1 MVPLCGGIAPGE
13 LGPAMQMYEL
23 LYIVP
28 TTFTDPEVEGI
39 MANVGKILTS
49 VGITPVR
56 HENVGKIKL
65 AYPIKRVRHGSY
77 ILAYFEAEAAAL
89 VEFER
94 QLGLTNEVLR
104 HMTLAVEPGT
114 ETRPFQMISYVAPL
128 SEEGREESRDT
139 SDRPRARTSKRDEV
153 EAPAGQ
159 VIADLDKK
167 LDEILDTDIADNV

>member
-1 MVPLCGGIAPGE
+1 
-13 LGPAMQMYEL
+13 MQMYEL

-65 AYPIKRVRHGSY
+65 AYPIKRVRHASY
-77 ILAYFEAEAAAL
+77 ILAYFEAEPAAL

-94 QLGLTNEVLR
+94 QLGLTNEVIR
-104 HMTLAVEPGT
+104 HMVLAVPPGT
-114 ETRPFQMISYVAPL
+114 ESRPFQMISYVAPL
-128 SEEGREESRDT
+128 SEEGRDESRDT
-139 SDRPRARTSKRDEV
+139 SDRPRSPRPQTKREEGT
-153 EAPAGQ
+153 EAPSAA
-159 VIADLDKK
+159 IADLDKK
-167 LDEILDTDIADNV
+167 LDQILDADLAEKL